1 MTGPEE
7 PTGELLDEAD
17 DIFPDTAEPRA
28 SRRPITARG
37 VALTSARV
45 VTGAIGIAVAVAAIA
60 GAALLPLPVLRSEP
74 SSVVVVPVPTGQQL
88 VCPGSILR
96 LSDDTGQGAT
106 VSSAIGRATLRSFT
120 TFGAVDSTPLTQ
132 SDAGTGDTPAAPTVV
147 STAPN
152 PADPTEV
159 ILISGAQSQDVNEGD
174 FVGLAAAGCATVS
187 GDSWISGG
195 STAVGRTTL
204 LTLSN
209 PTEVPATV
217 DLELFSERGAIAAP
231 GTSGIVVPASGQRV
245 LSLAGFQPNMQMPVI
260 HVTSVG
266 GQVVAE
272 LQQSIVRGLQ
282 PGGVD
287 IVPASAGPLLDSV
300 IPGLVVVEPESV
312 EALQGGGETFE
323 DLRTVLRLF
332 APGEGT
338 VSTTISVV
346 PEDGVGTGTSFA
358 LEIDAGRVTEVPI
371 TDLAAGNYTVRVSAS
386 VPLIA
391 SARVST
397 VSGDAS
403 DFAWLSSAPLLNDQA
418 VVTIAPGPGAQLHL
432 ANSSSE
438 PITVTLE
445 ASAGDDLTVDIG
457 TGAAVSVDV
466 QSGTSYELSGFADLH
481 ATVSLSQG
489 GKIAAYPVLPP
500 GVGSS
505 PVTIFP

>member
-17 DIFPDTAEPRA
+17 EFFPETVEEIE
-28 SRRPITARG
+28 RRKPITARG

-45 VTGAIGIAVAVAAIA
+45 LTGAVGIAVAVAAIA
-60 GAALLPLPVLRSEP
+60 GAALLPLPVVRSEP
-74 SSVVVVPVPTGQQL
+74 SSVEVVPVPTAQQL
-88 VCPGSILR
+88 VCPGSVLR

-120 TFGAVDSTPLTQ
+120 TSGAVDSTPLTQ
-132 SDAGTGDTPAAPTVV
+132 SDASTGTTPAAPTVI
-147 STAPN
+147 STPPN
-152 PADPTEV
+152 PADPTDA

-174 FVGLAAAGCATVS
+174 FVGLAAAGCSTVS
-187 GDSWISGG
+187 GDSWLTGG

-217 DLELFSERGAIAAP
+217 DLELFSENGAVAAP

-245 LSLAGFQPNMQMPVI
+245 LSLAGFQPDMQMPVV
-260 HVTSVG
+260 HVTSAG

-287 IVPASAGPLLDSV
+287 FVPASSGPVLDSI
-300 IPGLVVVEPESV
+300 IPGLVIVEPEAV
-312 EALQGGGETFE
+312 EAVQGGGETFE

-332 APGEGT
+332 APGEGN

-358 LEIDAGRVTEVPI
+358 VDVEAGRVTEVPV
-371 TDLAAGNYTVRVSAS
+371 TGLAAGNYTVRISAPQ
-386 VPLIA
+386 PLLA
-391 SARVST
+391 AARVST
-397 VSGDAS
+397 VSADS
-403 DFAWLSSAPLLNDQA
+403 TDFAWLMSAPVLSKKA
-418 VVTIAPGPGAQLHL
+418 VVTIAQGPGAQLHL
-432 ANSSSE
+432 ANSGSD
-438 PITVTLE
+438 PITVTLK
-445 ASAGDDLTVDIG
+445 SSDGDEQFVDIG
-457 TGAAVSVDV
+457 TGAAVSMDV
-466 QSGTSYELSGFADLH
+466 EAGESYTLSGFKSLRAS
-481 ATVSLSQG
+481 VSLSQG
-489 GKIAAYPVLPP
+489 GKIATYPVLPP
-500 GVGSS
+500 GVGSA
-505 PVTIFP
+505 PLTIVP